1 MFKIDVIILIL
12 VGVIV
17 FLIFMNDTNNKTNV
31 TTRPATKY
39 TTTPATS
46 YTTPATKYTTTPAT
60 SYTTPATN
68 YTTPATKYTLTPATK
83 YTTTPVVDNNQMDM
97 SNNNDPN
104 MPDMSKLPNNIQ
116 KILFELYEKSQKDKD
131 GNMKP
136 SDQDLMILINAIIQE
151 VGDTKKFINE
161 IQNAP
166 KDKRGNP
173 IISEKK
179 KQLFN
184 LMLGIFMMTDGVS
197 FRNEFAPYTNLN
209 NQNF

>member
-12 VGVIV
+12 VGVVV

-46 YTTPATKYTTTPAT
+46 YTTPAT

-68 YTTPATKYTLTPATK
+68 YTTPATK

-116 KILFELYEKSQKDKD
+116 KILFKLYEKSQKDKD